1 MGARSPSY
9 NGASQGGRS
18 KLIVSASSIPFWGI
32 DSLNIS
38 RASRAVPGVGL
49 AGRVGF
55 IRLSYQ
61 EMAKL
66 CDLSASR
73 GVVRRICFVGFSLL
87 SDLFAVGG
95 RMESVVDDPSIDFE
109 GLPGAGT
116 ERPSDQDCSDKRPM
130 RNRDRVKSGRPQN
143 SWYAIQVPTGQ
154 EEKICRAI
162 RRVAAIVSFKS
173 ASHRASRRR
182 RRSEASAV
190 TSLLLPGY
198 VIVVTSDVQAL
209 HNRLKDVNSFTKLLT
224 FDGKFLPLNGS
235 ERAWIGAF
243 TSSDDRTVPMSR
255 AFMDG
260 DRIVVFSGPLKGREA
275 QIVSVN
281 RRKSIACIE
290 LDMFGRRVK
299 TRIGLGVMQRCQC

>member
-1 MGARSPSY
+1 M
-9 NGASQGGRS
+9 
-18 KLIVSASSIPFWGI
+18 
-32 DSLNIS
+32 
-38 RASRAVPGVGL
+38 
-49 AGRVGF
+49 
-55 IRLSYQ
+55 SYQ

-73 GVVRRICFVGFSLL
+73 GVFRRICFVGFSLL

-116 ERPSDQDCSDKRPM
+116 GRLSDQDCSDKRPM

-162 RRVAAIVSFKS
+162 RRVAGDRIVQECFTPRFATEKKV
-173 ASHRASRRR
+173 RG
-182 RRSEASAV
+182 EWIPV